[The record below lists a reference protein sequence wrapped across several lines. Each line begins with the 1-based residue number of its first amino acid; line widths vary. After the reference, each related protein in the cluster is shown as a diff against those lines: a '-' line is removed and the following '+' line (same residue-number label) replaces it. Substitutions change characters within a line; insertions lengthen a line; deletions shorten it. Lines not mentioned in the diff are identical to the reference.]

1 MKKIGITGGIGSGK
15 STVSQIFKSLGVGV
29 YNSDQI
35 SKNIL
40 LKNLQI
46 KKKII
51 YLFGKKILTNKKI
64 DTQKI
69 SQIIFNDKEKL
80 KSMNSIMHPAIKN
93 HFKNWL
99 KQQKGDYII
108 KESAIIFETK
118 IEKNFDQIILVK
130 SSRNIKINRIMKRDN
145 ISKDLILSIM
155 KNQYSDDLTSTKADY
170 IINND
175 NKKFLIP
182 QVLKLDKIFRINPC

>member
-1 MKKIGITGGIGSGK
+1 MKKIGLTGGIGSGK
-15 STVSQIFKSLGVGV
+15 SSISQIFKSLGVAV

-40 LKNLQI
+40 LKNSEI
-46 KKKII
+46 RKKII
-51 YLFGKKILTNKKI
+51 YLFGEKILTNKKI
-64 DTQKI
+64 DTKKI

-99 KQQKGDYII
+99 KQQKGNYII

-118 IEKNFDQIILVK
+118 IEENLDQII
-130 SSRNIKINRIMKRDN
+130 N
-145 ISKDLILSIM
+145 
-155 KNQYSDDLTSTKADY
+155 T
-170 IINND
+170 
-175 NKKFLIP
+175 
-182 QVLKLDKIFRINPC
+182 FRPV